1 MTFVVQGEILMD
13 GSDAKS
19 ELQRLRSENAKLVTS
34 TDKVN
39 QSTTRWGRAM
49 SGVRSRVSA
58 LRSNTASWVAGLRN
72 VDQSQALAAG
82 SAANLTA
89 QFNDIGVMMAAG
101 QDPMQL
107 AIQQG
112 TQITQVFGNRG
123 AAAALGA
130 TRQAVLNM
138 ISPLNLITIGSIA
151 AGAALVNWLSSAGE
165 EAESFEDRLKAMSDA
180 VSTFGDRQE
189 DAFQSA
195 ADMIKKFGSASPE
208 LRAILGDL
216 ALMSKLEA
224 KEELDEIS
232 ESVRDLVLDLSFLD
246 DRTSRSAA
254 QDFLGLSSISGKAR
268 ELGAIFAYN
277 LEILSKS
284 EDPVT
289 KLRAALDVRD
299 MLLEAGGGIENLN
312 AQQREFYQGLAQLI
326 QQLELFGARIRQPWE
341 DLRET
346 GSDLW
351 SSLAANAQDY
361 LGKRLEIDAAARSTI
376 QQLQLEAEINE
387 AIRVSGE
394 GSVEVA
400 ELRLQAERELH
411 QERVNELEITETL
424 KAEMMA
430 SWDAANGVASVDMAG
445 NISLAADQAQRL
457 KEQLHAARGARIMAR
472 VRENPDF
479 SDPRGESPGAGNSD
493 YVYHDQGLP
502 PVRMPPNPRKSRSGG
517 GAAATNRERKAI
529 EELLRREAERLE
541 VLRETDPVQQE
552 MIRHREAMKSAT
564 DAEREALEKIVRER
578 VEEQQA
584 IEATQ
589 QAGAFLGD
597 TMGDVLTA
605 LQAQGDDAAA
615 AWDRVKASIAAAI
628 LEAAVLGDG
637 PLAGVFG
644 TADGGGLLGSL
655 FGVQK
660 KADGGI
666 ITGQGG
672 DRSDKEIVLAS
683 PGEFFV
689 NAKATRK
696 HRHLLE
702 AINAGALL
710 PGMAP
715 AFANGGAFA
724 APPLPSAPGG
734 SLGAETGGGVSRV
747 LIQPSPLF
755 KAVVEQ
761 QSRDTAIEVT
771 ETYDREH
778 SRSTFD
784 RNVNDPWSVG

>member
-34 TDKVN
+34 TEKVN

-49 SGVRSRVSA
+49 SGARSRVSA
-58 LRSNTASWVAGLRN
+58 LRSNTASWIAGLRN

-138 ISPLNLITIGSIA
+138 VSPLNLITIGSIA

-180 VSTFGDRQE
+180 VDAFGDRQK
-189 DAFQSA
+189 DAFQSS
-195 ADMIKKFGSASPE
+195 ADMIRKFGSASPE
-208 LRAILGDL
+208 LRAVLRDL

-232 ESVRDLVLDLSFLD
+232 QSVRDLVLDLSFLD

-254 QDFLGLSSISGKAR
+254 QDFLGLSSISSKAR
-268 ELGAIFAYN
+268 ELGALFANN

-284 EDPVT
+284 EDPAT

-299 MLLEAGGGIENLN
+299 MLLEARGGVGKLN
-312 AQQREFYQGLAQLI
+312 EQQKEFYQGLAALI
-326 QQLELFGARIRQPWE
+326 QQLEVFGARIRQPWE

-346 GSDLW
+346 GGDLW
-351 SSLAANAQDY
+351 SSLVANAQVY
-361 LGKRLEIDAAARSTI
+361 LGKRLQIEATARSTI
-376 QQLQLEAEINE
+376 RQLRLEAEINE
-387 AIRVSGE
+387 AIRASGE

-400 ELRLQAERELH
+400 ELRLRAERELT
-411 QERVNELEITETL
+411 QERVNELKITDDL

-430 SWDAANGVASVDMAG
+430 SWDAANGVASVDIAG
-445 NISLAADQAQRL
+445 NLSLAADQAQRL
-457 KEQLHAARGARIMAR
+457 KEQLHAARGAAIMAR
-472 VRENPDF
+472 VRDNPGF
-479 SDPRGESPGAGNSD
+479 GDPRGESPGAGNPD
-493 YVYHDQGLP
+493 YIYRDQGLP
-502 PVRMPPNPRKSRSGG
+502 PVPIPPNPRKSRSGG
-517 GAAATNRERKAI
+517 GAAATNRERQAI

-541 VLRETDPVQQE
+541 ILRETDPVLQE
-552 MIRHREAMKSAT
+552 MIRHRDAMKSAT
-564 DAEREALEKIVRER
+564 DAEREALEKIIRER

-615 AWDRVKASIAAAI
+615 AWDRVKASIAAAV
-628 LEAAVLGDG
+628 LEAALLGDG
-637 PLAGVFG
+637 SLAGVFG

-660 KADGGI
+660 KAGGGI

-672 DRSDKEIVLAS
+672 DRSDKEVVLVS

-724 APPLPSAPGG
+724 APPLPSPPGG
-734 SLGAETGGGVSRV
+734 PLGAGTGGGVSRV

-761 QSRDTAIEVT
+761 QSRETAVEVT

-778 SRSTFD
+778 SRSSFD